1 VISAII
7 VYSYSLNYRFN
18 PDRTWEEQITQL
30 NVQHI
35 IPAFG
40 FIRDD
45 NFPIFINDEKLM
57 SEELDSYDRWTGEIK
72 FTR

>member
-1 VISAII
+1 M
-7 VYSYSLNYRFN
+7 
-18 PDRTWEEQITQL
+18 EL

-40 FIRDD
+40 FVRDD

-57 SEELDSYDRWTGEIK
+57 SKELDSYDRWTGEIK
-72 FTR
+72 FMR